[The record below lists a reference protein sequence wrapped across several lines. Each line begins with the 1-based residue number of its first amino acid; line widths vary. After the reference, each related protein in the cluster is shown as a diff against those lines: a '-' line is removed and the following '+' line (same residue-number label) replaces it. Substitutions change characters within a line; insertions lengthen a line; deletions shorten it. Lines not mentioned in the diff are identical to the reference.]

1 MKLFKN
7 YLLMT
12 ITLFSTEI
20 IFRLVMKMNIWE
32 WSLLR
37 VFVSLSIIS
46 LLVSLLLIKTK
57 RVPTKI
63 IIFIICLVA
72 SLYAL
77 LQSGFEN
84 YIGVFMSLGTSSQAG
99 AVKDY
104 IKDYIESFHWYYW
117 LILIPTIL
125 QFIYFVI
132 IEPRLYK
139 KNNISNIIEDNLI
152 TKRYLLRSQL
162 VGLTSLI
169 IYLFS
174 FCSYYH

>member
-12 ITLFSTEI
+12 TTLFAIEI
-20 IFRLVMKMNIWE
+20 IFRLVMKMNIIE
-32 WSLLR
+32 WSILR

-46 LLVSLLLIKTK
+46 LITVLLLSKTK
-57 RVPTKI
+57 RTLTKI
-63 IIFIICLVA
+63 VIFIICLIA

-77 LQSGFEN
+77 LQAGFEN

-117 LILIPTIL
+117 LILIPIVIQL
-125 QFIYFVI
+125 IYFTI
-132 IEPRLYK
+132 IEPRIYK
-139 KNNISNIIEDNLI
+139 KNSTNIIEDNLI

-162 VGLTSLI
+162 VALLYI
-169 IYLFS
+169 DI
-174 FCSYYH
+174 